1 MQKLQNCH
9 FKTCGEDGA
18 SCCVFSEKSENDF
31 NEAKVQ
37 AVSSLRDEIHSLD
50 PGYIVVGNGLMNYDF
65 NAGNGNPVYDKYVDN
80 LDGFCMEHI
89 MAFEAVNQNA
99 ETAPFIRIS
108 ALENLIQLRNLL
120 VEKGKYLLVRSYP
133 GPVGQPIAN
142 IDGLP
147 TPHLPPHY
155 PYPQPQT
162 NMEVQ
167 QSMKVC
173 NFIIDKIEVS
183 ISNI

>member
-1 MQKLQNCH
+1 MLNLQNCH
-9 FKTCGEDGA
+9 FKTRGEDGT
-18 SCCVFSEKSENDF
+18 SCCVFSQDSENSF

-37 AVSSLRDEIHSLD
+37 AVSSLRDGIHSLD
-50 PGYIVVGNGLMNYDF
+50 PGFIVVGNGLTNYDF
-65 NAGNGNPVYDKYVDN
+65 NASNGNPSYDLYVDQ
-80 LDGFCMEHI
+80 LDGFCMEHV
-89 MAFEAVNQNA
+89 MAFEDVYQDA
-99 ETAPFIRIS
+99 EVAPFIRIS

-142 IDGLP
+142 IDGFP

-155 PYPQPQT
+155 PYPQPQS

-173 NFIIDKIEVS
+173 IFIIYNIEVK
-183 ISNI
+183 NL